1 MVGEFLDL
9 CNICVHEDGCMNR
22 GTPDRPKLFCE
33 QFELEMLEPAAWE
46 DDALCDGPDNAV
58 EEGKFRGLCCNCEN
72 RHTCKISMPE
82 GDIWH
87 CEEYC

>member
-9 CNICVHEDGCMNR
+9 CNICVHEDGCMNL
-22 GTPDRPKLFCE
+22 GTPARPKLFCE
-33 QFELEMLEPAAWE
+33 QFELETLEPAAWE
-46 DDALCDGPDNAV
+46 DDALCDGPDKAV

-72 RHTCKISMPE
+72 RHTCKISRPE